1 MNRMMIFA
9 FRASRHLAL
18 AGALVGAAV
27 FPACANISNGTFAGT
42 VTDHGGVFQTVSQG
56 DTTTIPGWIVTPRP
70 NTDQGSVDWIGS
82 YWRAPGNTQSIDLDG
97 GSPGGIRQTVFGTVA
112 GHVYKLNFELSQNP
126 DNGPATNTLN
136 VITGLIVTPLSIT
149 GHSAYNTVS
158 GYEAHTITFTA
169 TGSSTDIGFAST
181 DAPDNAFGAVIADV
195 TLTPEPGFYVLLGIG
210 LVGLFAFSQSRRR
223 AWAR

>member
-27 FPACANISNGTFAGT
+27 VPACANISNGTFAGT
-42 VTDHGGVFQTVSQG
+42 VTGGAAPFFQNVNQG
-56 DTTTIPGWIVTPRP
+56 DTTTIPGWTVTPRP

-82 YWRAPGNTQSIDLDG
+82 YWVAPGGTQSVDLDG
-97 GSPGGIRQTVFGTVA
+97 NTPGGIAQTVLGTVA
-112 GHVYKLNFELSQNP
+112 GRVYKLNFELSQNP

-136 VITGLIVTPLSIT
+136 VITGSIVTPLSIT

-169 TGSSTDIGFAST
+169 TGSSTYIGFAST
-181 DAPDNAFGAVIADV
+181 DAPNDAFGAVIADV
-195 TLTPEPGFYVLLGIG
+195 TLTPEPSFYALLGIG

-223 AWAR
+223 A